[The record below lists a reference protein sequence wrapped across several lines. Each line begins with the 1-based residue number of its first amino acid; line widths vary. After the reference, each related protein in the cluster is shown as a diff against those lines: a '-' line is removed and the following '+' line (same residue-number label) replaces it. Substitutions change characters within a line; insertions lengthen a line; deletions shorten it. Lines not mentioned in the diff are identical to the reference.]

1 MPCATLT
8 STVRRFHRA
17 VHPNEV
23 GTASEAWGEFMH
35 RVRLLLSG
43 LILAALLVSGCNK
56 PSDDAVATS
65 IKAKLYSEPL
75 LKSASVDVA
84 AKDGIVTLSGRVPD
98 DAARLSAQH
107 LAATTPGVKTVV
119 DQTTMAPPPPVITAE
134 NLAPPAHPRP
144 PARPARPARTPSKPA
159 PPPAP
164 AAAPAP
170 APVPA
175 QDPAPSPGPL
185 HDPSPEKPS
194 APAPPP
200 PPPPPQPITVTIPE
214 GTIVTIRTIDAI
226 DSNVNRAG
234 QSFRASLDAPIVVG
248 DRVVIPK
255 GLNVYLKLIDASSAG
270 KFKGRSELTVSL
282 DNFIYQGRTYQIAS
296 SDVQEKGGSR
306 GKRSAEVIGGGAVL
320 GAIIGGLAG
329 GGKGAAIGAGAGA
342 GTGAVV
348 QAVTHGEKVKI
359 ASETRLDFTL
369 HDPVNVTYF
378 PRKSSYE
385 SQPAPPQQQSSPAA
399 DSTQSQPP
407 NSDPPPQQ

>member
-1 MPCATLT
+1 ML
-8 STVRRFHRA
+8 SRMA
-17 VHPNEV
+17 VSP
-23 GTASEAWGEFMH
+23 
-35 RVRLLLSG
+35 LLG
-43 LILAALLVSGCNK
+43 ILILNFGGCGNVGK
-56 PSDDAVATS
+56 PSDDDVTTS
-65 IKAKLYSEPL
+65 IKAKLYSEPI
-75 LKSASVDVA
+75 LKSASVEVT
-84 AKDGIVTLSGRVPD
+84 AKDGIVTLSGQVTD
-98 DAARLSAQH
+98 DAARLAAQH
-107 LAATTPGVKTVV
+107 IAATTPGVKTVV
-119 DQTTMAPPPPVITAE
+119 DQTTMAPPPPATTAE
-134 NLAPPAHPRP
+134 NFAPPAHPARPTRP
-144 PARPARPARTPSKPA
+144 PKPARTPSKPA
-159 PPPAP
+159 PPAP

-170 APVPA
+170 APA
-175 QDPAPSPGPL
+175 QDSAPSPGPL
-185 HDPSPEKPS
+185 HDPAPERPS

-214 GTIVTIRTIDAI
+214 GTIVTIRTIDSI
-226 DSNVNRAG
+226 DSSVNQTG

-255 GLNVYLKLIDASSAG
+255 GLNVNLKLVDASSAG

-282 DNFIYQGRTYQIAS
+282 DSFTYQGKTYQIAS

-348 QAVTHGEKVKI
+348 QAVTHGQKVKI

-378 PRKSSYE
+378 PKKSSYP
-385 SQPAPPQQQSSPAA
+385 SQSAPPQQQSSPAA
-399 DSTQSQPP
+399 DAPQSQPP

>member
-1 MPCATLT
+1 ML
-8 STVRRFHRA
+8 RRI
-17 VHPNEV
+17 
-23 GTASEAWGEFMH
+23 
-35 RVRLLLSG
+35 LLLST
-43 LILAALLVSGCNK
+43 LSLFLLFSFACNK
-56 PSDDAVATS
+56 PSDDAVSTS

-75 LKSASVDVA
+75 LKSASVDVS
-84 AKDGIVTLSGRVPD
+84 AKDGIVTLSGQVPD
-98 DAARLSAQH
+98 DAARLAAQH
-107 LAATTPGVKTVV
+107 IAATTPGVKTVV
-119 DQTTMAPPPPVITAE
+119 DQTTMAPPPPATTAE
-134 NLAPPAHPRP
+134 NLAPPAPPRP

-159 PPPAP
+159 PPAPAATPAPTPAP
-164 AAAPAP
+164 AQDAAPT
-170 APVPA
+170 
-175 QDPAPSPGPL
+175 PGPL
-185 HDPSPEKPS
+185 HDPAPEKPS

-214 GTIVTIRTIDAI
+214 GTIVTVRTVDSI
-226 DSNVNRAG
+226 DSSVNRPG

-255 GLNVYLKLIDASSAG
+255 GLNVNLKLIDASSAG

-282 DNFIYQGRTYQIAS
+282 DSFTYQGKTYQIAS

-342 GTGAVV
+342 GAGTVV

-378 PRKSSYE
+378 PKKSSYA
-385 SQPAPPQQQSSPAA
+385 SQSAPPQPQSDPAT
-399 DSTQSQPP
+399 DTPPSQPT
-407 NSDPPPQQ
+407 NTDNTDRPPQQ